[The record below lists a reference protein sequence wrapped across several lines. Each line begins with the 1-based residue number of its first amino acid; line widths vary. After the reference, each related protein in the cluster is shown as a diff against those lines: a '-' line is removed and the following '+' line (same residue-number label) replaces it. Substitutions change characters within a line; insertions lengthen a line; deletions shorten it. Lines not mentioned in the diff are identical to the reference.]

1 MRILAIDIGTG
12 TQDILLFDST
22 LPIENNLKM
31 VMPSPTKIAEQ
42 RIRVATKAT
51 RPVVLTGVIQGG
63 GPCHW
68 AMEDHLRAGHSAFAT
83 PEAAKTFDDDLGQ
96 VARMGVTVVSEDE
109 VKAMTERGLSA
120 RGGEAAVHVTLGDLD
135 LAAIRAALAA
145 FDVPPDIDGLALA
158 CLDHGAAPPGYSD
171 RLFRFEHL
179 ARVVGARNDLRA
191 FAMLPAE
198 LPDYLTRARTLVDAA
213 QQQASGVPVAFLDT
227 GPAAALGALQDPRV
241 AAEDTRVVLN
251 LGNMH
256 TLAFHL
262 EGTRI
267 VALFEHHT
275 GEISSDQIEDFT
287 TRLIT
292 GDLEHEEVFGTKG
305 HGVFYAPKKS
315 RITNH
320 QSPNMNHQPPTSVTG
335 PQRNKIRNSK
345 LSPYFAAPHG
355 DMMLSG
361 CCGLLVAYAEKHPA
375 SREEIEQ
382 ALIQ

>member
-31 VMPSPTKIAEQ
+31 VMPSPTKIAER
-42 RIRVATKAT
+42 RIREATKAAQPLT
-51 RPVVLTGVIQGG
+51 LTGVIQGG

-68 AMEDHLRAGHSAFAT
+68 AVEDHLRSGHPVYAT
-83 PEAAKTFDDDLGQ
+83 PDAAMTFDDDLDQ

-191 FAMLPAE
+191 FAMLPDE
-198 LPDYLTRARTLVDAA
+198 LPDYLTRARALVDAA
-213 QQQASGVPVAFLDT
+213 QEQAPGVPVAFLDT
-227 GPAAALGALQDPRV
+227 GPAAALGALQDERV
-241 AAEDTRVVLN
+241 AADETRVVLN

-262 EGTRI
+262 HDTRI
-267 VALFEHHT
+267 VSLYEHHT
-275 GEISSDQIEDFT
+275 GEITSEQIEDFT

-292 GDLEHEEVFGTKG
+292 RDLNHNEVFNTKG
-305 HGVFYAPKKS
+305 HGVFYANP
-315 RITNH
+315 
-320 QSPNMNHQPPTSVTG
+320 QSPNTNHQPPIAVTG
-335 PQRNKIRNSK
+335 PQRNKIRNSN
-345 LSPYFAAPHG
+345 LNPYFAAPHG

-361 CCGLLVAYAEKHPA
+361 CYGLLVAYAEKHPA
-375 SREEIEQ
+375 AHEEIER